1 VSDIDGGNAGVPAD
15 LLAAARK
22 ASAGPALLAAV
33 RGAEIGPIPDPAPG
47 QLWRAGWDEA
57 TVLVVVLETGV
68 GDLLAAPVSVDPA
81 VGDNRSLILEPD
93 GTVFQVEVSVWAGL
107 ARAVPLRVLETY
119 LETIQAST
127 AQALTALQRGS
138 SVDPPVGTRVG
149 LPVMSPFDTA
159 ARVQAALADTLELLA
174 DASWAPS
181 AAPARCV
188 PGDVLGDHVD
198 LAELP
203 GVLSV
208 NLPVAWDLL
217 RGRRPL
223 STEQAEALAAR
234 YGVNA
239 DDLLAAPAPPAELVE
254 ELDHPRWRLTLRSQ
268 RRLHSLDDAHV
279 RRRIAYGTLAMAAR
293 QTGTSVPS
301 WRDRIRHYLD
311 AEQTRMS

>member
-1 VSDIDGGNAGVPAD
+1 MSDIDGGDVGVPAG

-33 RGAEIGPIPDPAPG
+33 RGAAIDPVPDPAPG

-68 GDLLAAPVSVDPA
+68 GGLLAAPVSVDPA
-81 VGDNRSLILEPD
+81 VGDDRSLVLEPD
-93 GTVFQVEVSVWAGL
+93 GSVLQVAVAVWAGL

-127 AQALTALQRGS
+127 VQALTALQRGS
-138 SVDPPVGTRVG
+138 SVDPPAGTRVG
-149 LPVMSPFDTA
+149 LPVVSPFDTA

-174 DASWAPS
+174 DASWTPS
-181 AAPARCV
+181 AAPAPRV
-188 PGDVLGDHVD
+188 PGDVLGDRVD

-203 GVLSV
+203 GLLCV
-208 NLPVAWDLL
+208 NLPVVWDLL

-223 STEQAEALAAR
+223 STEQAEALADR
-234 YGVNA
+234 YGVDA

-254 ELDHPRWRLTLRSQ
+254 ELDHPRWRPTLRNR
-268 RRLHSLDDAHV
+268 RRLHGLDDADV
-279 RRRIAYGTLAMAAR
+279 RRQIAYGTLAMAAR